1 MRKGGEMNS
10 GGLMGGIYKP
20 LSPEQVELIHGEALR
35 LLEEVGMTYES
46 GQDDVL
52 ALVKHAGCR
61 VDRTAMR
68 IFFPRQLIE
77 EMVAQA
83 PGEFTLYSRDGKNDL
98 HLGKDR
104 VYAGTGGTTVHILD
118 LDTDEVRQSVVKDI
132 HNVARIVEE
141 MKHIHFFQN
150 CCVPNDVPIE
160 HYDLNIVFAAMLGTN
175 KHVMFGCNFDHGLRE
190 TFRMVAS
197 IAGGKEALKVK
208 PIFSISAC
216 MIISPL
222 KFCTQSTVNVRTAA
236 ELNVPTTVT
245 SAPMSGSTSPM
256 TMAGTLLQTH
266 AEVLAGITVH
276 QLTRPGAPV
285 LYGGLPAMAEM
296 RSMGYQGGGVECGM
310 MQAAIHQL
318 SQRVDVPNYAS
329 SGLSDSKISDV
340 QAGWEKAF
348 TTGLAVMGG
357 NNYIHHAAGMLES
370 MQCVAYELYV
380 IDDEIIGQAC
390 KILEGISTGE
400 DHLAFEA
407 IHEVGP
413 GGNYLM
419 SPHTMRHLRRQY
431 FQGNG
436 VSDKGGREEWIQQGS
451 LSARD
456 RARAIA
462 CAILDKPLEPK
473 IHPEIEKEI
482 RSDFNIFL

>member
-1 MRKGGEMNS
+1 MHS
-10 GGLMGGIYKP
+10 GGLKGGIYKP

-52 ALVKHAGCR
+52 KLVKQAGCR
-61 VDRTAMR
+61 VDQTALR

-77 EMVAQA
+77 EMMAQA

-98 HLGKDR
+98 HLGNDR
-104 VYAGTGGTTVHILD
+104 VYAGTGGTTVYILD
-118 LDTDEVRQSVVKDI
+118 LDTDEVRRTVVQDI

-150 CCVPNDVPIE
+150 CCAPSDVPIE
-160 HYDLNIVFAAMLGTN
+160 LYDLNIAFAAMLGTC
-175 KHVMFGCNFDHGLRE
+175 KHVMFGCNFEQGLRD
-190 TFRMVAS
+190 TFRLVAR
-197 IAGGKEALKVK
+197 IAGGAEALKAK

-216 MIISPL
+216 MVISPL
-222 KFCTQSTVNVRTAA
+222 KFCTQSTMNVRAAA

-285 LYGGLPAMAEM
+285 LYGGLPAMADM

-318 SQRVDVPNYAS
+318 SQRVNVPNYAS
-329 SGLSDSKISDV
+329 SGLSDAKIPDI

-348 TTGLAVMGG
+348 TTGLAVMAG

-400 DHLAFEA
+400 DHLAYEA
-407 IHEVGP
+407 IREVGP

-419 SPHTMRHLRRQY
+419 SAHTLEHLRREY
-431 FQGNG
+431 FQGSG
-436 VSDKGGREEWIQQGS
+436 VSDKGGRDEWIRQGR
-451 LSARD
+451 LTARD

-462 CAILDKPLEPK
+462 RAILDKPLEPK
-473 IHPEIEKEI
+473 ILPEIEKEI
-482 RSDFNIFL
+482 RTDFNIFL

>member
-1 MRKGGEMNS
+1 MKS
-10 GGLMGGIYKP
+10 GGLTGGIYKP
-20 LSPEQVELIHGEALR
+20 LSHEQVELIHSEALR
-35 LLEEVGMTYES
+35 LLEEVGLAYES

-52 ALVKHAGCR
+52 DLVKHAGCR
-61 VDRTAMR
+61 VDPAAMR

-83 PGEFTLYSRDGKNDL
+83 PGEVALYSRDGENDL

-104 VYAGTGGTTVHILD
+104 VYAGTGGTTVQILD
-118 LDTDEVRQSVVKDI
+118 LDTGEVRQSVLKDI
-132 HNVARIVEE
+132 HNVARIVEKV
-141 MKHIHFFQN
+141 KHIHFFQN
-150 CCVPNDVPIE
+150 CCVPNDVPLE
-160 HYDLNIVFAAMLGTN
+160 HYDFNIAFAAMLGTR
-175 KHVMFGCNFDHGLRE
+175 KHVMFGCSCEQGLRD
-190 TFRMVAS
+190 THRMVAR
-197 IAGGKEALKVK
+197 IAGGKDSLEAK
-208 PIFSISAC
+208 PIFSIAAC

-245 SAPMSGSTSPM
+245 SAPMSGSTAPM

-266 AEVLAGITVH
+266 AEVMAGITVH
-276 QLTRPGAPV
+276 QLTRSGAPV

-310 MQAAIHQL
+310 MQTAIHQL
-318 SQRVDVPNYAS
+318 SQRIDVPNYAT
-329 SGLSDSKISDV
+329 SGCSDAKIPDA
-340 QAGWEKAF
+340 QAGWEKGL
-348 TTGLAVMGG
+348 TTGLAAMGG

-370 MQCVAYELYV
+370 MQCIAYEQYV

-390 KILEGISTGE
+390 KILKGISTGE

-407 IHEVGP
+407 IREVGP
-413 GGNYLM
+413 GGNYLLCD
-419 SPHTMRHLRRQY
+419 HTFQYLRSEY

-436 VSDKGGREEWIQQGS
+436 VSDKGGREAWIQKGS

-456 RARAIA
+456 RARAMA
-462 CAILDKPLEPK
+462 RAILDKPLEPR
-473 IHPEIEKEI
+473 IDPEIEKQI

>member
-1 MRKGGEMNS
+1 MSS
-10 GGLMGGIYKP
+10 GGLTGGIYKP
-20 LSPEQVELIHGEALR
+20 LNPEQVELIHGEALR

-46 GQDDVL
+46 GQDELL
-52 ALVKHAGCR
+52 ALVKEAGCR
-61 VDRTAMR
+61 VDRSARR
-68 IFFPRQLIE
+68 IFFPPLLIE

-83 PGEFTLYSRDGKNDL
+83 PEEFTLYSRDGHNDL
-98 HLGKDR
+98 QMGQDR
-104 VYAGTGGTTVHILD
+104 VYAGTGGTTVKILD
-118 LDTDEVRQSVVKDI
+118 LDTNEVRPSVVEDI
-132 HNVARIVEE
+132 RNVARIVEE

-160 HYDLNIVFAAMLGTN
+160 HYDLNIAFAAMLGTQ
-175 KHVMFGCNFDHGLRE
+175 KHVMFGCNFDQSLRD
-190 TFRMVAS
+190 TFRMVTR
-197 IAGGKEALKVK
+197 IAGGREALSVK

-236 ELNVPTTVT
+236 ELGVPTTVT
-245 SAPMSGSTSPM
+245 SAPMSGSTAPM

-296 RSMGYQGGGVECGM
+296 RTMGYQGGGIECGM
-310 MQAAIHQL
+310 MQAAMHQL
-318 SQRVDVPNYAS
+318 SQRVEVPNYAS
-329 SGLSDSKISDV
+329 SGLSDSKVSDV

-390 KILEGISTGE
+390 KILQGIATGE
-400 DHLAFEA
+400 DHLALDA
-407 IHEVGP
+407 IREVGP
-413 GGNYLM
+413 GGNYLL
-419 SPHTMRHLRRQY
+419 SPHTMRHLRHEY

-436 VSDKGGREEWIQQGS
+436 VSDKGGREVWIQQGC

-456 RARAIA
+456 RAIA
-462 CAILDKPLEPK
+462 RAILDKPLEPG
-473 IHPEIEKEI
+473 IPPDIEKEI
-482 RSDFNIFL
+482 RSEFNVFI

>member
-1 MRKGGEMNS
+1 MNS
-10 GGLMGGIYKP
+10 GGLTGGIYKP
-20 LSPEQVELIHGEALR
+20 LNGQQVELIHTEALR

-46 GQDDVL
+46 GQDEVL
-52 ALVKHAGCR
+52 TLVKAAGCR
-61 VDRTAMR
+61 VDETARR
-68 IFFPRQLIE
+68 IFLPRNLIL
-77 EMVAQA
+77 EMLARA
-83 PGEFTLYSRDGKNDL
+83 PGEFTLYSRDANNDL
-98 HLGKDR
+98 QLGKDR
-104 VYAGTGGTTVHILD
+104 VYAGTGGTTVQILD
-118 LDTDEVRQSVVKDI
+118 LDSDQVRPSRVQDI
-132 HNVARIVEE
+132 YNVACIVEE

-150 CCVPNDVPIE
+150 CCAPTDVPVE
-160 HYDLNIVFAAMLGTN
+160 HFDVNIAFAAMLGTY
-175 KHVMFGCNFDHGLRE
+175 KHVMFGCNFDLGLRD
-190 TFRMVAS
+190 TFRMAAK
-197 IAGGKEALKVK
+197 IAGGQEALSAK

-222 KFCTQSTVNVRTAA
+222 KFCTQSTANVRTAA
-236 ELNVPTTVT
+236 LLNVPTTVT

-266 AEVLAGITVH
+266 AEVMAGIAVH

-296 RSMGYQGGGVECGM
+296 RGLGYQGGAVECGI
-310 MQAAIHQL
+310 MQAAMHQL

-357 NNYIHHAAGMLES
+357 NNYIHHAAGMLDS
-370 MQCVAYELYV
+370 MQCVAYEMYV

-390 KILEGISTGE
+390 KILEGISTGQ

-407 IHEVGP
+407 IREVGP
-413 GGNYLM
+413 GGNYLL
-419 SPHTMRHLRRQY
+419 SGHTLEHLRSEY
-431 FQGNG
+431 FQGSG
-436 VSDKGGREEWIQQGS
+436 VSDKAGREEWIQQGC

-456 RARAIA
+456 RARTIA
-462 CAILDKPLEPK
+462 RDILDMDPRPK
-473 IHPEIEKEI
+473 IPAEIEKQI
-482 RSDFNIFL
+482 RSDFNIYL

>member
-1 MRKGGEMNS
+1 MNS
-10 GGLMGGIYKP
+10 GGLTGGIYKP
-20 LSPEQVELIHGEALR
+20 LSPGQVELIHAEALR
-35 LLEEVGMTYES
+35 LLEEVGMTYEE
-46 GQDDVL
+46 GLEDVL
-52 ALVKHAGCR
+52 ALVQQAGCR
-61 VDRTAMR
+61 VDRAAGR
-68 IFFPRQLIE
+68 IFFPSRLIE

-83 PGEFTLYSRDGKNDL
+83 PGEFTLCSRDGKNDL

-104 VYAGTGGTTVHILD
+104 VYAGTGGTTVKILD
-118 LDTDEVRQSVVKDI
+118 LDSDEVRPSTVKDI

-150 CCVPNDVPIE
+150 CCAPTDVPIE
-160 HYDLNIVFAAMLGTN
+160 HYDLNITFAAMLGTN
-175 KHVMFGCNFDHGLRE
+175 KHVMWGCNFDQGLRDV
-190 TFRMVAS
+190 FRMVTR
-197 IAGGKEALKVK
+197 IAGGEEALKSR

-222 KFCTQSTVNVRTAA
+222 KFCTQSTINILTAA
-236 ELNVPTTVT
+236 ELCVPTTVT
-245 SAPMSGSTSPM
+245 SAPMSGSTAPM

-296 RSMGYQGGGVECGM
+296 RGMGYQGGAVECGM
-310 MQAAIHQL
+310 MQTAIHQL
-318 SQRVDVPNYAS
+318 SQHVDVPNYAS
-329 SGLSDSKISDV
+329 SGLTDAKIPDIQS
-340 QAGWEKAF
+340 GWEKAF

-390 KILEGISTGE
+390 KILAGITTGE

-407 IHEVGP
+407 IREVGP

-419 SPHTMRHLRRQY
+419 SAHTLQHLRREY
-431 FQGNG
+431 FQGSG
-436 VSDKGGREEWIQQGS
+436 VSDKGGREEWIRQGS
-451 LSARD
+451 LTARD
-456 RARAIA
+456 RARSITRS
-462 CAILDKPLEPK
+462 ILDKPLEPK
-473 IHPEIEKEI
+473 IDPEIEKQI
-482 RSDFNIFL
+482 RSDFSIYL

>member
-1 MRKGGEMNS
+1 MNS

-20 LSPEQVELIHGEALR
+20 LNPEQVELIHGEALR
-35 LLEEVGMTYES
+35 LLEEVGMAYES

-52 ALVKHAGCR
+52 ELVKHAGCR
-61 VDRTAMR
+61 VDEPAMR
-68 IFFPRQLIE
+68 IFFPPQLIE

-83 PGEFTLYSRDGKNDL
+83 PGEVTLFSRDGENDL

-104 VYAGTGGTTVHILD
+104 VYAGTGGTTVQILD
-118 LDTDEVRQSVVKDI
+118 LDTGEVRQSVLKDI
-132 HNVARIVEE
+132 HNVARIVEKV
-141 MKHIHFFQN
+141 KHIHFFQN
-150 CCVPNDVPIE
+150 CCGPNDVPLE
-160 HYDLNIVFAAMLGTN
+160 HYDFNIAFAAMLGTR
-175 KHVMFGCNFDHGLRE
+175 KHVMFGCSCEQGLRD
-190 TFRMVAS
+190 THRMVAR
-197 IAGGKEALKVK
+197 IAGGKDSLEAK
-208 PIFSISAC
+208 PIFSIAAC

-245 SAPMSGSTSPM
+245 SAPMSGSTAPM

-266 AEVLAGITVH
+266 AEVMAGITVH
-276 QLTRPGAPV
+276 QLTRSGAPV

-310 MQAAIHQL
+310 MQTAIHQL
-318 SQRVDVPNYAS
+318 SQRIDVPNYAT
-329 SGLSDSKISDV
+329 SGCSDAKIPDA
-340 QAGWEKAF
+340 QAGWEKGL
-348 TTGLAVMGG
+348 TTGLAAMGG

-370 MQCVAYELYV
+370 MQCIAYEQYV

-390 KILEGISTGE
+390 KILKGISTSE

-407 IHEVGP
+407 IREVGP
-413 GGNYLM
+413 GGNYLLCD
-419 SPHTMRHLRRQY
+419 HTFQYLRSEY

-436 VSDKGGREEWIQQGS
+436 VSDKGGREAWIQKGS

-456 RARAIA
+456 RARAMA
-462 CAILDKPLEPK
+462 RAILDKPLEPR
-473 IHPEIEKEI
+473 IDPEIEKQI

>member
-1 MRKGGEMNS
+1 MSS
-10 GGLMGGIYKP
+10 GGLTGGIFKP
-20 LSPEQVELIHGEALR
+20 LSPEQVDLIHGEALR
-35 LLEEVGMTYES
+35 LLEDVGMTYES
-46 GQDDVL
+46 GQDDLL
-52 ALVKHAGCR
+52 ALLKQAGCKT
-61 VDRTAMR
+61 DQTARR
-68 IFFPRQLIE
+68 IFFPRPLIE
-77 EMVAQA
+77 DMVAQA
-83 PGEFTLYSRDGKNDL
+83 PDEFILYSRDGKNDL
-98 HLGKDR
+98 RLGKDR
-104 VYAGTGGTTVHILD
+104 VYAGTGGTTVKILD
-118 LDTDEVRQSVVKDI
+118 LDTEEVRPSVVKDI
-132 HNVARIVEE
+132 RNVARIVEE

-160 HYDLNIVFAAMLGTN
+160 HYDLNITFAALLGTN
-175 KHVMFGCNFDHGLRE
+175 KHVMFGCNFDQSLRD
-190 TFRMVAS
+190 TFRMVAR
-197 IAGGKEALKVK
+197 IAGGNEALEAK

-222 KFCTQSTVNVRTAA
+222 KFCTQSTANVRTAA
-236 ELNVPTTVT
+236 ELKVPTTVT

-296 RSMGYQGGGVECGM
+296 RRMGYQGGGVECGM

-318 SQRVDVPNYAS
+318 SQRIDVPNYAS
-329 SGLSDSKISDV
+329 SGLSDSKISDM

-390 KILEGISTGE
+390 KILEGISTSK
-400 DHLAFEA
+400 DHLALDA
-407 IHEVGP
+407 IREVGP
-413 GGNYLM
+413 GGNYLL
-419 SPHTMRHLRRQY
+419 SPHTMRHLRREY

-436 VSDKGGREEWIQQGS
+436 VSDVGGREEWIRQGS

-462 CAILDKPLEPK
+462 RAILDKPLEPK
-473 IHPEIEKEI
+473 IHPVIEKEI

>member
-1 MRKGGEMNS
+1 MNS
-10 GGLMGGIYKP
+10 GGLNGGIYKP
-20 LSPEQVELIHGEALR
+20 LNPEQVELIHGEALR
-35 LLEEVGMTYES
+35 LLEQVGLTYED
-46 GQDDVL
+46 GQEDML
-52 ALVKHAGCR
+52 ALVQHAGCR

-68 IFFPRQLIE
+68 IFFPPPLVE

-83 PGEFTLYSRDGKNDL
+83 PGEFTLFSRDGKNDL

-104 VYAGTGGTTVHILD
+104 VYAGTGGTTVKILD
-118 LDTDEVRQSVVKDI
+118 LDRDDVRPSTVKDI
-132 HNVARIVEE
+132 HNVARLVEE

-150 CCVPNDVPIE
+150 CCAPTDVPTE
-160 HYDLNIVFAAMLGTN
+160 HYDLNIVFAAMMGTN
-175 KHVMFGCNFDHGLRE
+175 KHVMFGCNFDRGLGDA
-190 TFRMVAS
+190 FRMVAR
-197 IAGGKEALKVK
+197 IAGGEEALKAK

-222 KFCTQSTVNVRTAA
+222 KFCTQSTTNVRTAA
-236 ELNVPTTVT
+236 ELSVPTTVT

-266 AEVLAGITVH
+266 AEVMAGITVH

-310 MQAAIHQL
+310 MQTAIHQL
-318 SQRVDVPNYAS
+318 SQHINVPNYAS
-329 SGLSDSKISDV
+329 AGLTDAKIPDIQS
-340 QAGWEKAF
+340 GWEKAF

-407 IHEVGP
+407 IREVGP

-419 SPHTMRHLRRQY
+419 SAHTLQHLRREY
-431 FQGNG
+431 FQGTG
-436 VSDKGGREEWIQQGS
+436 ISDKSGREEWIRQGS

-456 RARAIA
+456 RARSIA
-462 CAILDKPLEPK
+462 RAILDKPLAPK
-473 IHPEIEKEI
+473 IDPKIEKQI

>member
-1 MRKGGEMNS
+1 
-10 GGLMGGIYKP
+10 
-20 LSPEQVELIHGEALR
+20 
-35 LLEEVGMTYES
+35 
-46 GQDDVL
+46 
-52 ALVKHAGCR
+52 
-61 VDRTAMR
+61 
-68 IFFPRQLIE
+68 
-77 EMVAQA
+77 
-83 PGEFTLYSRDGKNDL
+83 
-98 HLGKDR
+98 
-104 VYAGTGGTTVHILD
+104 
-118 LDTDEVRQSVVKDI
+118 
-132 HNVARIVEE
+132 VARI
-141 MKHIHFFQN
+141 
-150 CCVPNDVPIE
+150 
-160 HYDLNIVFAAMLGTN
+160 
-175 KHVMFGCNFDHGLRE
+175 
-190 TFRMVAS
+190 
-197 IAGGKEALKVK
+197 AGGEEALKAK

-329 SGLSDSKISDV
+329 SGLSDAKVTDA

-348 TTGLAVMGG
+348 TTGLAVMAG

-407 IHEVGP
+407 IREAGP

-419 SPHTMRHLRRQY
+419 SPHTVQHLRSEY

-436 VSDKGGREEWIQQGS
+436 VSDKDGREEWIQQGC
-451 LSARD
+451 LTARD
-456 RARAIA
+456 RARTIA
-462 CAILDKPLEPK
+462 RAILDKPLESK

>member
-1 MRKGGEMNS
+1 MNS
-10 GGLMGGIYKP
+10 GGLTGGIYKP
-20 LSPEQVELIHGEALR
+20 LNPEQVELIHGEALR

-46 GQDDVL
+46 GQDSVL
-52 ALVKHAGCR
+52 TLLQNAGCR
-61 VDRTAMR
+61 VNDATMR
-68 IFFPRQLIE
+68 IFFPRHLVE
-77 EMVAQA
+77 EMAARA
-83 PGEFTLYSRDGKNDL
+83 PGEFILYSRDGRNDL

-104 VYAGTGGTTVHILD
+104 VYAGTGGTAVHLLD
-118 LDTDEVRQSVVKDI
+118 LDSDEVRPSVVKDI
-132 HNVARIVEE
+132 HNIARIVEE

-150 CCVPNDVPIE
+150 CCVPGDVPIE
-160 HYDLNIVFAAMLGTN
+160 HYDLNIAFAAMLGTN
-175 KHVMFGCNFDHGLRE
+175 KHVMFGCNFDQGLRE
-190 TFRMVAS
+190 TFRMVAR
-197 IAGGKEALKVK
+197 IAGGKEALKAK
-208 PIFSISAC
+208 PVFSISAC
-216 MIISPL
+216 VIISPL
-222 KFCTQSTVNVRTAA
+222 KFCTQSTLNARAAA
-236 ELNVPTTVT
+236 ELGVPTAVT

-285 LYGGLPAMAEM
+285 LYGGLPALAEM
-296 RSMGYQGGGVECGM
+296 RIMGYQGGAVECGM

-318 SQRVDVPNYAS
+318 SQRVEVPNYAS
-329 SGLSDSKISDV
+329 SGLSDAKIPDI

-370 MQCVAYELYV
+370 MQCVAYESYV

-390 KILEGISTGE
+390 KILECISTGE

-407 IHEVGP
+407 IREVGP

-419 SPHTMRHLRRQY
+419 SPHTLQHLRREY
-431 FQGNG
+431 FQGSG

-456 RARAIA
+456 RARTIA
-462 CAILDKPLEPK
+462 RAILDKPLAPK
-473 IHPEIEKEI
+473 ILPEIEQQI
-482 RSDFNIFL
+482 RSNFHIFL

>member
-1 MRKGGEMNS
+1 MSS
-10 GGLMGGIYKP
+10 GGLQGGIYKP
-20 LSPEQVELIHGEALR
+20 LNPEQVELIHSEALR

-46 GQDDVL
+46 GQDNLL
-52 ALVKHAGCR
+52 ARVKQVGCR
-61 VDRTAMR
+61 VDHTANR
-68 IFFPRQLIE
+68 IFFPRQVIE
-77 EMVAQA
+77 GMVAQA
-83 PGEFTLYSRDGKNDL
+83 PGEFTLYSRDGANDL
-98 HLGKDR
+98 QLGKDR
-104 VYAGTGGTTVHILD
+104 VYAGTGGTTVQILD
-118 LDTDEVRQSVVKDI
+118 LDTDRVRRSVVGDI

-141 MKHIHFFQN
+141 LKHIHFFQN
-150 CCVPNDVPIE
+150 CCAPTDVPIE
-160 HYDLNIVFAAMLGTN
+160 FYDLNIAFAAMLGTN
-175 KHVMFGCNFDHGLRE
+175 KHVMFGCNFDQGLRD
-190 TFRMVAS
+190 TFRMAAK
-197 IAGGKEALKVK
+197 ITGGEEALKAR

-222 KFCTQSTVNVRTAA
+222 KFCTQSTANVCAAA
-236 ELNVPTTVT
+236 ELSVPTTVT

-296 RSMGYQGGGVECGM
+296 RGLGYQGGAVECGI
-310 MQAAIHQL
+310 MQTAIHQL
-318 SQRVDVPNYAS
+318 SQRVDVPNYAT
-329 SGLSDSKISDV
+329 SGCSDSKIPDA

-390 KILEGISTGE
+390 KILEGISTAE
-400 DHLAFEA
+400 DHLGFEA
-407 IHEVGP
+407 IRDVGP

-419 SPHTMRHLRRQY
+419 SPHTLKHLRREY

-436 VSDKGGREEWIQQGS
+436 VSDKGGREEWVQQGG

-456 RARAIA
+456 RARAITR
-462 CAILDKPLEPK
+462 AILDRPPEPK
-473 IHPEIEKEI
+473 INPAIEHEI
-482 RSDFNIFL
+482 RSEFNIFL

>member
-1 MRKGGEMNS
+1 
-10 GGLMGGIYKP
+10 
-20 LSPEQVELIHGEALR
+20 
-35 LLEEVGMTYES
+35 MTCES
-46 GQDDVL
+46 GQDEVL
-52 ALVKHAGCR
+52 ALVKQAGCR
-61 VDRTAMR
+61 VDQGAGR
-68 IFFPRQLIE
+68 IFFPRRLVE
-77 EMVAQA
+77 EKVAQA

-98 HLGKDR
+98 QLGKDR
-104 VYAGTGGTTVHILD
+104 VYAGTGGTTVRVLD
-118 LDTDEVRQSVVKDI
+118 LDSHEVRRSEISDI
-132 HNVARIVEE
+132 YNVARIVEE
-141 MKHIHFFQN
+141 MQHIHFFQN
-150 CCVPNDVPIE
+150 CCAPTDIPIE
-160 HYDLNIVFAAMLGTN
+160 HYDLNIAFAAMLGTR
-175 KHVMFGCNFDHGLRE
+175 KHVMFGCNFDHSLRE
-190 TFRMVAS
+190 TFRMVS
-197 IAGGKEALKVK
+197 RIAGGEDALKAK

-222 KFCTQSTVNVRTAA
+222 KFCTQSTANVRTAA
-236 ELNVPTTVT
+236 ELQVPTTVT

-266 AEVLAGITVH
+266 AEVMAGITVH

-296 RSMGYQGGGVECGM
+296 RGLGYQGGAVECGM
-310 MQAAIHQL
+310 MQTAIHQL

-329 SGLSDSKISDV
+329 SGLSDSKISDI

-407 IHEVGP
+407 IREVGP
-413 GGNYLM
+413 GGNYLL
-419 SPHTMRHLRRQY
+419 SPHTVQHLRREY

-436 VSDKGGREEWIQQGS
+436 VSDRSGREDWIRQGS

-456 RARAIA
+456 RARQIA
-462 CAILDKPLEPK
+462 RAILDKPPEPK
-473 IHPEIEKEI
+473 IPPEIEAKI
-482 RSDFNIFL
+482 RNNFNIFL

>member
-1 MRKGGEMNS
+1 MNS
-10 GGLMGGIYKP
+10 GGMTGGIYRP
-20 LSPEQVELIHGEALR
+20 LGPVQVDLIHDQALR
-35 LLEEVGMTYES
+35 LLEDVGMAYES
-46 GQDDVL
+46 GQDDL
-52 ALVKHAGCR
+52 AALVAQAGCR
-61 VDRTAMR
+61 VDHKASR
-68 IFFPRQLIE
+68 IFFPPGIVK
-77 EMVAQA
+77 EMVARA
-83 PGEFTLYSRDGKNDL
+83 PGEFTLYSRDGNNDL
-98 HLGKDR
+98 ALGKDR
-104 VYAGTGGTTVHILD
+104 VYAGTGGTTVNILD
-118 LDTDEVRQSVVKDI
+118 LDADEVRRCVVQDI
-132 HNVARIVEE
+132 RNVARIVEE
-141 MKHIHFFQN
+141 MQHIHFFQN

-160 HYDLNIVFAAMLGTN
+160 HYDLNIAFAAMLGTR
-175 KHVMFGCNFDHGLRE
+175 KHVMFGCNFDQGLRD
-190 TFRMVAS
+190 TYRMAARIVGS
-197 IAGGKEALKVK
+197 QEALRAK
-208 PIFSISAC
+208 PVFSISAC

-222 KFCTQSTVNVRTAA
+222 KFCTQSTANVRTAA
-236 ELNVPTTVT
+236 ELGVPTTVT
-245 SAPMSGSTSPM
+245 SAPMSGSTAPM

-296 RSMGYQGGGVECGM
+296 RRMGYQGGAIECGM
-310 MQAAIHQL
+310 MQAAMHQL

-370 MQCVAYELYV
+370 MQCVAYEMYV

-390 KILEGISTGE
+390 KILQGISTTE
-400 DHLAFEA
+400 DHLALDA
-407 IHEVGP
+407 IREVGP
-413 GGNYLM
+413 GGNYLL
-419 SPHTMRHLRRQY
+419 SPHTMRHLRSEY

-436 VSDKGGREEWIQQGS
+436 VSDKSRREEWIQQGC

-462 CAILDKPLEPK
+462 RAILDSSPEPG
-473 IHPEIEKEI
+473 IHPDIEKEI
-482 RSDFNIFL
+482 RSEFKIYL

>member
-1 MRKGGEMNS
+1 MSS
-10 GGLMGGIYKP
+10 GGLTGGIYQP
-20 LSPEQVELIHGEALR
+20 LNPEQVELIHGEALR
-35 LLEEVGMTYES
+35 LLDDVGMTYEA
-46 GQDDVL
+46 GQDDLL
-52 ALVKHAGCR
+52 ALAKHAGCR
-61 VDRTAMR
+61 VDRSARR
-68 IFFPRQLIE
+68 IFFPPPLIE

-83 PGEFTLYSRDGKNDL
+83 PGELTLYSRDGHNDL
-98 HLGKDR
+98 QLGKDR
-104 VYAGTGGTTVHILD
+104 VYAGTGGTTVKILD
-118 LDTDEVRQSVVKDI
+118 LDTEEVRPSVVEDI
-132 HNVARIVEE
+132 RNVARIVEE

-160 HYDLNIVFAAMLGTN
+160 HYDLNIAFAAMLGTS
-175 KHVMFGCNFDHGLRE
+175 KHVMFGCNFDHSLRD
-190 TFRMVAS
+190 TFRMAARV
-197 IAGGKEALKVK
+197 AGGRKALSVK

-236 ELNVPTTVT
+236 ELGVPTTVT
-245 SAPMSGSTSPM
+245 SAPMSGSTAPM

-296 RSMGYQGGGVECGM
+296 RTMGYQGGGVECGM
-310 MQAAIHQL
+310 MQAAMHQL

-329 SGLSDSKISDV
+329 SGLSDSKISDA

-390 KILEGISTGE
+390 KILQGIATGE
-400 DHLAFEA
+400 DHLALDA
-407 IHEVGP
+407 IREVGP
-413 GGNYLM
+413 GGNYLLA
-419 SPHTMRHLRRQY
+419 PHTLRHLRHEY

-436 VSDKGGREEWIQQGS
+436 VSDKGSREDWAKQGC

-456 RARAIA
+456 RARVIA
-462 CAILDKPLEPK
+462 RAILDKPPEPR
-473 IHPEIEKEI
+473 IDPGIEKGI
-482 RSDFNIFL
+482 RNDFNIYL

>member
-1 MRKGGEMNS
+1 MHS
-10 GGLMGGIYKP
+10 GGLKGGIYKP
-20 LSPEQVELIHGEALR
+20 LSTEQVELIHGEALR
-35 LLEEVGMTYES
+35 LLEEVGITYES
-46 GQDDVL
+46 GQDDML
-52 ALVKHAGCR
+52 KLVKHAGCR
-61 VDRTAMR
+61 VDQASMR
-68 IFFPRQLIE
+68 IYFPHQLIE
-77 EMVAQA
+77 EMMAQA

-98 HLGKDR
+98 HLGNDR
-104 VYAGTGGTTVHILD
+104 VYAGTGGTTVYILD
-118 LDTDEVRQSVVKDI
+118 LNTDEVRRTVVQDI

-150 CCVPNDVPIE
+150 CCAPSDVPIE
-160 HYDLNIVFAAMLGTN
+160 LYDLNIAFAAMLGTR
-175 KHVMFGCNFDHGLRE
+175 KHVMFGCNFEQGLRD
-190 TFRMVAS
+190 TFRMVAR
-197 IAGGKEALKVK
+197 IAGGEEALKAK

-236 ELNVPTTVT
+236 QLNVPTTVT

-285 LYGGLPAMAEM
+285 LYGGLPAMADM

-329 SGLSDSKISDV
+329 SGLSDAKIPDI

-348 TTGLAVMGG
+348 TTGLAVMAG

-370 MQCVAYELYV
+370 MQCIAYELYV

-400 DHLAFEA
+400 DHLAYEA
-407 IHEVGP
+407 IREVGP

-419 SPHTMRHLRRQY
+419 SPHTLQHLRREY
-431 FQGNG
+431 FQGSG
-436 VSDKGGREEWIQQGS
+436 VSDKGGREEWIRQGR
-451 LSARD
+451 LTARD

-462 CAILDKPLEPK
+462 RAILDKPLEPR
-473 IHPEIEKEI
+473 ILPEIEKEI
-482 RSDFNIFL
+482 RTDFNIFL

>member
-1 MRKGGEMNS
+1 MNS
-10 GGLMGGIYKP
+10 GGLSGGIYKP
-20 LSPEQVELIHGEALR
+20 LNPEQVELIHGEALR

-46 GQDDVL
+46 GQDDL
-52 ALVKHAGCR
+52 LSLVKRAGCR
-61 VDRTAMR
+61 VDQTSMR
-68 IFFPRQLIE
+68 IFFPPQLVE

-83 PGEFTLYSRDGKNDL
+83 PGEFTLYSRNGKNDL
-98 HLGKDR
+98 QLGKDR
-104 VYAGTGGTTVHILD
+104 VYAGTGGTTVKILD
-118 LDTDEVRQSVVKDI
+118 LDSQAVRPSTVMDI
-132 HNVARIVEE
+132 HNVARLVEE

-150 CCVPNDVPIE
+150 CCAPTDVPIE
-160 HYDLNIVFAAMLGTN
+160 HYDLNIVFAAMMGTN
-175 KHVMFGCNFDHGLRE
+175 KHVMFGCSFEQGLRD
-190 TFRMVAS
+190 TFRMAAK
-197 IAGGKEALKVK
+197 IAGGKETLEAR

-266 AEVLAGITVH
+266 AEVMAGITVH

-285 LYGGLPAMAEM
+285 LYGGLPGMAEM

-310 MQAAIHQL
+310 MQTAIHQL
-318 SQRVDVPNYAS
+318 SQRIDVPNYAS
-329 SGLSDSKISDV
+329 SGLTDAKMPDA

-370 MQCVAYELYV
+370 MQCIAYELYV

-390 KILEGISTGE
+390 KILAGIATAE

-407 IHEVGP
+407 IREVGP

-419 SPHTMRHLRRQY
+419 SSHTLQHLRREY
-431 FQGNG
+431 FQGSG
-436 VSDKGGREEWIQQGS
+436 VSDKDGREEWTRQGS

-456 RARAIA
+456 RAQSIA
-462 CAILDKPLEPK
+462 RAILDKPLEPK
-473 IHPEIEKEI
+473 IDPEIEKQI
-482 RSDFNIFL
+482 RSDFTIFL

>member
-1 MRKGGEMNS
+1 
-10 GGLMGGIYKP
+10 
-20 LSPEQVELIHGEALR
+20 
-35 LLEEVGMTYES
+35 
-46 GQDDVL
+46 
-52 ALVKHAGCR
+52 
-61 VDRTAMR
+61 
-68 IFFPRQLIE
+68 
-77 EMVAQA
+77 
-83 PGEFTLYSRDGKNDL
+83 
-98 HLGKDR
+98 
-104 VYAGTGGTTVHILD
+104 
-118 LDTDEVRQSVVKDI
+118 
-132 HNVARIVEE
+132 

-160 HYDLNIVFAAMLGTN
+160 HYDLNIAFAAMLGTN

-190 TFRMVAS
+190 TFRMVVR
-197 IAGGKEALKVK
+197 IAGGKNALKAK